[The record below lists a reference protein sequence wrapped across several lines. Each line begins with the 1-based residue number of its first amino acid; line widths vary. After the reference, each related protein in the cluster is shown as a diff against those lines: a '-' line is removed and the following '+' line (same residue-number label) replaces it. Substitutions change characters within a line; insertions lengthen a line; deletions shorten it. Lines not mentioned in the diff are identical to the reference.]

1 MNRYY
6 LAMLLIFFVQASY
19 ANDLELHTKAWFGW
33 TQTGKLAC
41 NSNFL
46 YYLDAELEFI
56 DDRYKFEEA
65 YGSFGFGYKTLP
77 NLNLFLG
84 NTYLVSKKTSGIVE
98 QQYRLWQQADWAIVK
113 SISYSL
119 SSRTRLEERKNF
131 TYSAISV
138 RLREKAT
145 MTIPL
150 ANYRNLSVIISDE
163 VFFNLNRPVWVPQ
176 RFFEQNRAF
185 IGFGKNI
192 SKYGV
197 LVIGYMNQ
205 YQLTQP
211 NQMSN
216 ILYVSVNYKCY

>member
-1 MNRYY
+1 MV
-6 LAMLLIFFVQASY
+6 FTQAIY
-19 ANDLELHTKAWFGW
+19 ASELEMHTKAWFGW
-33 TQTGKLAC
+33 TQTGKIKSH
-41 NSNFL
+41 SNFL

-56 DDRYKFEEA
+56 DDKYKFEEA
-65 YGSFGFGYKTLP
+65 YGSFGFGYKALS
-77 NLNLFLG
+77 NLSLFLG
-84 NTYLVSKKTSGIVE
+84 NTYLFSKKTNGTNE
-98 QQYRLWQQADWAIVK
+98 KQYRVWQQADWAVVK
-113 SISYSL
+113 AISYSL
-119 SSRTRLEERKNF
+119 ASRTRIEERKNF
-131 TYSAISV
+131 AYSQISV

-145 MTIPL
+145 ITIPL
-150 ANYRNLSVIISDE
+150 VKYSNLSVIVSDE
-163 VFFNLNRPVWVPQ
+163 MFFNLNRPVWVPQ